1 MGRIAVSASRRAP
14 AAAAPPPNAK
24 SGGRSRGRYDLGRM
38 DLKSLLISSRML
50 LTLPVIGALL
60 LTLGTV
66 VMGLGLIL
74 SRGVELLGAWDFSP
88 KAAKALSVVVIET
101 IDLFLVA
108 TVAYITAV
116 GIYKLFVSQS
126 DETILKRVKIEKLA
140 DLENKI
146 IGVLVAALAV
156 AFLGSVADAK
166 SALDVLYAGTGI
178 AAVIGM
184 LGLFIKVSTPTD

>member
-1 MGRIAVSASRRAP
+1 
-14 AAAAPPPNAK
+14 
-24 SGGRSRGRYDLGRM
+24 M
-38 DLKSLLISSRML
+38 DLKTLLISSRML
-50 LTLPVIGALL
+50 LTIPVIGALL

-74 SRGVELLGAWDFSP
+74 SRGVALLAAWDFSP

-116 GIYKLFVSQS
+116 GIYKLFVSQT
-126 DETILKRVKIEKLA
+126 DETILKRVKIEKLV

-156 AFLGSVADAK
+156 AFLGSVAEAK
-166 SALDVLYAGTGI
+166 SALDVLYAGVGI

-184 LGLFIKVSTPTD
+184 LGVFVKISTPTD

>member
-1 MGRIAVSASRRAP
+1 MGRIAVSASWRAP

-24 SGGRSRGRYDLGRM
+24 SGGRSIDRYDLGCM
-38 DLKSLLISSRML
+38 DLKTLLISSRML
-50 LTLPVIGALL
+50 LTIPVSGALL

-66 VMGLGLIL
+66 GMGLGLIL
-74 SRGVELLGAWDFSP
+74 SRGVALLAAWDFSP

-116 GIYKLFVSQS
+116 GIYKLFVSQT
-126 DETILKRVKIEKLA
+126 DETILKRVKIEKLV

-156 AFLGSVADAK
+156 AFLGSGAEAK
-166 SALDVLYAGTGI
+166 SALDVLYAGVGI

-184 LGLFIKVSTPTD
+184 LGVFVKISTPTD

>member
-1 MGRIAVSASRRAP
+1 
-14 AAAAPPPNAK
+14 
-24 SGGRSRGRYDLGRM
+24 M
-38 DLKSLLISSRML
+38 DLKKLLISSRL
-50 LTLPVIGALL
+50 LLILPVIGALL

-66 VMGLGLIL
+66 VMGLGLIVT
-74 SRGVELLGAWDFSP
+74 RGLDLLGAWDFSP
-88 KAAKALSVVVIET
+88 KAAKAFSIVVIEK

-108 TVAYITAV
+108 TVSYITAV
-116 GIYKLFVSQS
+116 GIYKLFVSQK
-126 DETILKRVKIEKLA
+126 DETILKRIKIEKLV

-156 AFLGSVADAK
+156 AFLGSVAEAE

-184 LGLFIKVSTPTD
+184 LGLFVKVSTPAD

>member
-1 MGRIAVSASRRAP
+1 
-14 AAAAPPPNAK
+14 
-24 SGGRSRGRYDLGRM
+24 M
-38 DLKSLLISSRML
+38 DLKTLLISSRML
-50 LTLPVIGALL
+50 LTIPVSGALL

-66 VMGLGLIL
+66 GMGLGLIL
-74 SRGVELLGAWDFSP
+74 SRGVALLAAWDFSP

-116 GIYKLFVSQS
+116 GIYKLFVSQT
-126 DETILKRVKIEKLA
+126 DETILKRVKIEKLV

-156 AFLGSVADAK
+156 AFLGSVAEAK
-166 SALDVLYAGTGI
+166 SALDVLYAGVGI

-184 LGLFIKVSTPTD
+184 LGVFVKISTPTD